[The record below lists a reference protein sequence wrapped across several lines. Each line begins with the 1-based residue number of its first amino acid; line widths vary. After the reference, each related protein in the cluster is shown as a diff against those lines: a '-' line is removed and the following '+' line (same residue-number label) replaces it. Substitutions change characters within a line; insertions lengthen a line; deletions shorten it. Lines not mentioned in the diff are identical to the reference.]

1 MTTGGR
7 RTLRLLPTTTGA
19 NGDSRHIIVQCI
31 VRHSVA

>member
-19 NGDSRHIIVQCI
+19 NGDSRHII
-31 VRHSVA
+31 